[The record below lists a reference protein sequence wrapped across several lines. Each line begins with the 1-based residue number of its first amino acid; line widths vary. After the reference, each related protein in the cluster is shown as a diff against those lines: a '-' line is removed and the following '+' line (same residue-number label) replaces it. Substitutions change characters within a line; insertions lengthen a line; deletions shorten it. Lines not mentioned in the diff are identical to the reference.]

1 MVMKLLNLLFGW
13 VFTIVR
19 SISIKVKIVLLVFF
33 PAVGIIAFFS
43 LVFYDTYD
51 YLVFNKNMTSII
63 NISNKVSL
71 VAHNLQIERGMSA
84 GYMTDK
90 LDDTRALLD
99 EQRETSDLAIQEYY
113 EFVNTMDAEKYDKI
127 YMEQINK
134 ISGNLKTIIEF
145 RNKINNFSVSGPE
158 VVNFYTNLIGDLL
171 QSVVIASK
179 ISPDNDITKVLI
191 AYLNF
196 MYAKEYTGQERA
208 NGNIILRS
216 NVFSEVQYS
225 KFVATIAKKDVYMN
239 YFFQLLPHNYSK
251 AQEIIENYHLTVE
264 ETGAVILEYEK
275 DIITNAKSLNFSVE
289 ASQWFSDIT
298 AHIDNMYLVEEIIG
312 ELVNEV
318 LYINIHKGNLK
329 LIYLIVFFVFG
340 LIFNVAFAL
349 IIASDFIIR
358 IDRIK
363 KYLTNVAEHKKLALS
378 SKDEIGHIAASIN
391 DFIVFIKKIL
401 LSLQDQSEAN
411 MNIAAKLVNASTA
424 VTNTLANSEQL
435 AHSNIDIG
443 MDIGKISEDNIE
455 ESKRTMDLMV
465 ETQNELTNM
474 QKLIDTL
481 SQEVEAESKVENEI
495 ANNINELVREAE
507 DIKTVLTVIDEIADQ
522 TNLLALNAAIE
533 AARAGEH
540 GRGFAVVADEVRKLA
555 EKTQSSLGEIN
566 NIINTVLQGII
577 NASKTITANS
587 EEIYKMV
594 ETADVVRRSAVEM
607 AGSMQEVAKV
617 AESSM
622 ESSDSIDGKS
632 KDMIEGLGE
641 INGAIAEIGQQ
652 MTSMHSYADEIE
664 NHVTELRNALS
675 VFKLNK

>member
-1 MVMKLLNLLFGW
+1 MKLLNLLFGW

-84 GYMTDK
+84 GYMTDR

-99 EQRETSDLAIQEYY
+99 EQREASDSAIQEYY
-113 EFVNTMDAEKYDKI
+113 EFVNTMDVEKYDKI

-134 ISGNLKTIIEF
+134 ISSNLKTISEF
-145 RNKINNFSVSGPE
+145 RNKINNFSVNGPE

-216 NVFSEVQYS
+216 NVFSEVQYA

-264 ETGAVILEYEK
+264 ETGVVIQEYEK
-275 DIITNAKSLNFSVE
+275 DIMTNAKSLNFSIE

-298 AHIDNMYLVEEIIG
+298 EHIDNMYLVEEIIG

-363 KYLTNVAEHKKLALS
+363 KYLTNVAEHKNLSEELALS

-411 MNIAAKLVNASTA
+411 MNIAGKLVEASNA
-424 VTNTLANSEQL
+424 VTNTLTNSEQL

-443 MDIGKISEDNIE
+443 MDIGRISEDNIE
-455 ESKRTMDLMV
+455 ESKRTMDLMLS
-465 ETQNELTNM
+465 TQNELTNM

-495 ANNINELVREAE
+495 ANDINELVREAE

-555 EKTQSSLGEIN
+555 ERTQHATGKIESIIGSLQQKSNLASVEMTKSVESVQAGVDNIGETN
-566 NIINTVLQGII
+566 EGF
-577 NASKTITANS
+577 K
-587 EEIYKMV
+587 
-594 ETADVVRRSAVEM
+594 SAVESVM
-607 AGSMQEVAKV
+607 DLHREMKTV
-617 AESSM
+617 AESVSNQYSTILTVVDNTQVIAAGIE
-622 ESSDSIDGKS
+622 ESNQAVSEVNRTVAHLQERTDGLKMLIS
-632 KDMIEGLGE
+632 KF
-641 INGAIAEIGQQ
+641 N
-652 MTSMHSYADEIE
+652 
-664 NHVTELRNALS
+664 V
-675 VFKLNK
+675 